1 MNKKTICDVYGTFW
15 SANRRR
21 SSKMCSA
28 QMVLILIG
36 IATIETVTGFSGGA
50 GVTMSCD
57 TMLPHHGSPTPE
69 SGPFSVPKHFCSSAA
84 GDETIVSLK
93 ADPATKFKGFLL
105 EARESPNGT
114 AVGTFTLLTPAHS
127 LLLQCGG
134 NPAAAVTQPNNQAK
148 TFIEAK
154 WRAPYKGVFYFRVT
168 FIKDM
173 MKFWKP
179 EAINITTCPT
189 STTTV
194 TPTTITTTTT
204 TTTVTPTTITT
215 STTVTPTTIT
225 TSTTVTPTTMTTSTT
240 TVTPTTMT
248 TSTTTTV
255 TPTTMTTSTTTVTP
269 TTVTPT
275 TITPP
280 TTPAITNP
288 TIPTPTPALH
298 TSAPSTCM
306 LISALIRPSL
316 LVMSLPKG
324 QTLWH
329 KGFKILLC
337 PLSMVA
343 AIIAFIL
350 LLLWEPIQMTLVA
363 VVGVAMVLSLGQTI
377 VVFLPF
383 GPSHELRSICDL
395 VLRVTS
401 FTTEVFTMAAIFVG
415 LEEIEKCCSIH
426 WRMKVM
432 GGYTAWVALFYL
444 MFIYFC
450 CNQSYQRKRIGYKW
464 IVPKRTILFEKILNV
479 ILVLGKL
486 GFTVALITG
495 IYT

>member
-1 MNKKTICDVYGTFW
+1 
-15 SANRRR
+15 
-21 SSKMCSA
+21 MCSA
-28 QMVLILIG
+28 QMVLIILIG

-50 GVTMSCD
+50 SNTMSCD
-57 TMLPHHGSPTPE
+57 TMLPDHGSPTPE

-84 GDETIVSLK
+84 GDETIVSLN
-93 ADPATKFKGFLL
+93 ADLATKFKGFLL
-105 EARESPNGT
+105 EARASQDGP

-127 LLLQCGG
+127 LLLECSG

-173 MKFWKP
+173 MKFWIP

-189 STTTV
+189 TS
-194 TPTTITTTTT
+194 

-215 STTVTPTTIT
+215 STTIVTPTTIT
-225 TSTTVTPTTMTTSTT
+225 TST
-240 TVTPTTMT
+240 
-248 TSTTTTV
+248 
-255 TPTTMTTSTTTVTP
+255 

-280 TTPAITNP
+280 TTPAITPPTIPAITIPAITTPTIPTP

-298 TSAPSTCM
+298 PSAPSTCM

-316 LVMSLPKG
+316 LVVSLPKG

-329 KGFKILLC
+329 KGFKILC

-350 LLLWEPIQMTLVA
+350 LLLWESIQITLVA

-395 VLRVTS
+395 VLRVIS
-401 FTTEVFTMAAIFVG
+401 FTTEVFTMVAIFVG

-432 GGYTAWVALFYL
+432 GGYAAWVALFYL
-444 MFIYFC
+444 MFIY
-450 CNQSYQRKRIGYKW
+450 SVATRVTR
-464 IVPKRTILFEKILNV
+464 
-479 ILVLGKL
+479 GKL
-486 GFTVALITG
+486 PVCLQPGRSQFEDMMVIMQVFATEGVSTTIHFTYIKISHHVERTSYRSVFIKLYLKLPVSIMDVV
-495 IYT
+495 IYFYTVLSNC

>member
-1 MNKKTICDVYGTFW
+1 
-15 SANRRR
+15 
-21 SSKMCSA
+21 MCSA
-28 QMVLILIG
+28 QMVLIILIG
-36 IATIETVTGFSGGA
+36 IATIETVTGFSGGSVA
-50 GVTMSCD
+50 MSCD
-57 TMLPHHGSPTPE
+57 TMLPQHGSPTPE

-93 ADPATKFKGFLL
+93 AGPATTFKGFLL
-105 EARESPNGT
+105 EAREQDGPP
-114 AVGTFTLLTPAHS
+114 AGTFTLLTPAHS
-127 LLLQCGG
+127 RLLQCGG

-173 MKFWKP
+173 MKFWIP

-189 STTTV
+189 TS
-194 TPTTITTTTT
+194 

-215 STTVTPTTIT
+215 STTTVTPTTIT
-225 TSTTVTPTTMTTSTT
+225 TSTVTPTTITTS
-240 TVTPTTMT
+240 
-248 TSTTTTV
+248 
-255 TPTTMTTSTTTVTP
+255 
-269 TTVTPT
+269 

-280 TTPAITNP
+280 TTPAITPP
-288 TIPTPTPALH
+288 TITTPTITTPTPALH

-329 KGFKILLC
+329 KLFKKLLC

-350 LLLWEPIQMTLVA
+350 LLLWEPIQITLVA

-383 GPSHELRSICDL
+383 GPSHEMRSICDL
-395 VLRVTS
+395 VLRVIA

-444 MFIYFC
+444 MFIYLC
-450 CNQSYQRKRIGYKW
+450 CNQSYQRKRNAGIDDKW
-464 IVPKRTILFEKILNV
+464 IVPKRTTLSFEKILKV
-479 ILVLGKL
+479 ILVLGNL
-486 GFTVALITG
+486 GFTVALIIG
-495 IYT
+495 IYTYET

>member
-1 MNKKTICDVYGTFW
+1 MGD
-15 SANRRR
+15 
-21 SSKMCSA
+21 
-28 QMVLILIG
+28 
-36 IATIETVTGFSGGA
+36 
-50 GVTMSCD
+50 MS
-57 TMLPHHGSPTPE
+57 
-69 SGPFSVPKHFCSSAA
+69 
-84 GDETIVSLK
+84 VSLK

-105 EARESPNGT
+105 EARESQDGP

-127 LLLQCGG
+127 LLLECSG

-148 TFIEAK
+148 TLIEAK

-173 MKFWKP
+173 MKFWIP

-189 STTTV
+189 TS
-194 TPTTITTTTT
+194 

-215 STTVTPTTIT
+215 STTTVTPTTIT
-225 TSTTVTPTTMTTSTT
+225 TS
-240 TVTPTTMT
+240 
-248 TSTTTTV
+248 
-255 TPTTMTTSTTTVTP
+255 
-269 TTVTPT
+269 TVTPT

-280 TTPAITNP
+280 TTPAITPPTIPAITIPAITAPAIPTPTIPTPTIPTP

-316 LVMSLPKG
+316 LFVSLPKG

-343 AIIAFIL
+343 AIIAFII
-350 LLLWEPIQMTLVA
+350 LLLWEPIQITLVA

-395 VLRVTS
+395 VLRVIS
-401 FTTEVFTMAAIFVG
+401 FTTEVFTMVAIFVS

-426 WRMKVM
+426 WRMKEM
-432 GGYTAWVALFYL
+432 GGYAAWVALFYL
-444 MFIYFC
+444 MFIYLC
-450 CNQSYQRKRIGYKW
+450 CNQSYQRKRIGDKW
-464 IVPKRTILFEKILNV
+464 IVPKRTIIFEKIFNV

-486 GFTVALITG
+486 GFTVALIIG

>member
-1 MNKKTICDVYGTFW
+1 
-15 SANRRR
+15 
-21 SSKMCSA
+21 MCSA
-28 QMVLILIG
+28 QMVLIILIG

-50 GVTMSCD
+50 SNTMSCD

-105 EARESPNGT
+105 EARESQDGP

-127 LLLQCGG
+127 LLLECSG

-148 TFIEAK
+148 TLIEAK

-173 MKFWKP
+173 MKFWIP

-189 STTTV
+189 TS
-194 TPTTITTTTT
+194 
-204 TTTVTPTTITT
+204 TVTPTTITT
-215 STTVTPTTIT
+215 S
-225 TSTTVTPTTMTTSTT
+225 
-240 TVTPTTMT
+240 
-248 TSTTTTV
+248 
-255 TPTTMTTSTTTVTP
+255 
-269 TTVTPT
+269 TVTPT

-280 TTPAITNP
+280 TTPAITPPTIPAITIPAITAPAIPTPTIPTPTIPTP

-316 LVMSLPKG
+316 LFVSLPKG

-343 AIIAFIL
+343 AIIAFII
-350 LLLWEPIQMTLVA
+350 LLLWEPIQITLVA

-395 VLRVTS
+395 VLRVIS
-401 FTTEVFTMAAIFVG
+401 FTTEVFTMVAIFVS

-426 WRMKVM
+426 WRMKEM
-432 GGYTAWVALFYL
+432 GGYAAWVALFYL
-444 MFIYFC
+444 MFIYLC
-450 CNQSYQRKRIGYKW
+450 CNQSYQRKRIGDKW
-464 IVPKRTILFEKILNV
+464 IVPKRTIIFEKIFNV

-486 GFTVALITG
+486 GFTVALIIG

>member
-1 MNKKTICDVYGTFW
+1 
-15 SANRRR
+15 
-21 SSKMCSA
+21 MCSA
-28 QMVLILIG
+28 QMVLIILIG
-36 IATIETVTGFSGGA
+36 IATIEPVTGFSGGSVA
-50 GVTMSCD
+50 MSCD
-57 TMLPHHGSPTPE
+57 TMLPQHGSPTLE
-69 SGPFSVPKHFCSSAA
+69 SGPFSVPKHICSGFA

-105 EARESPNGT
+105 EARESQDGP

-127 LLLQCGG
+127 RLLPCGG
-134 NPAAAVTQPNNQAK
+134 NPAAAVTQPNNLAK

-154 WRAPYKGVFYFRVT
+154 WKAPYKGVFYFRVT

-173 MKFWKP
+173 MKFWIP

-189 STTTV
+189 
-194 TPTTITTTTT
+194 
-204 TTTVTPTTITT
+204 T
-215 STTVTPTTIT
+215 S
-225 TSTTVTPTTMTTSTT
+225 
-240 TVTPTTMT
+240 
-248 TSTTTTV
+248 
-255 TPTTMTTSTTTVTP
+255 
-269 TTVTPT
+269 TVTPT

-280 TTPAITNP
+280 TIPAITIPTITIPTITIPTITTPTIPTPTIPTPTIPTPTIPTP

-329 KGFKILLC
+329 KLFKILLC

-343 AIIAFIL
+343 AIISFIL
-350 LLLWEPIQMTLVA
+350 LLLWEPVQITLVA

-395 VLRVTS
+395 VLRVIS
-401 FTTEVFTMAAIFVG
+401 FTTEVFTMVAIFVG

-432 GGYTAWVALFYL
+432 GGYAAWVALFYL